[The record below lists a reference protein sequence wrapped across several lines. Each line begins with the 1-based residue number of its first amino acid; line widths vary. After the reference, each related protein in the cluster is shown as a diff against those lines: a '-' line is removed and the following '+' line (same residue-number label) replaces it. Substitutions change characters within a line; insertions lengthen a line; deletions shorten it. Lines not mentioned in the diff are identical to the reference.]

1 MFWRTVNVKDPWAA
15 VKKRDDSRRPV
26 SMNNRDQVEFLE
38 QFHQWLVDWET
49 EAKKKPPKQTKK
61 KSKLTKDAE
70 LFN

>member
-1 MFWRTVNVKDPWAA
+1 
-15 VKKRDDSRRPV
+15 
-26 SMNNRDQVEFLE
+26 MNNRDQVEFLE